1 MKVATLINKMECDV
15 KIKVWDVSENEN
27 EPLYDGISS
36 GCPYELCE
44 RDVTGVYAGSFFI
57 GIDTD

>member
-1 MKVATLINKMECDV
+1 MKVATLINKMEYDV
-15 KIKVWDVSENEN
+15 KIKVWDVNEN
-27 EPLYDGISS
+27 ETEPLYECISS

-44 RDVTGVYAGSFFI
+44 RDVTGVYAGNLFI